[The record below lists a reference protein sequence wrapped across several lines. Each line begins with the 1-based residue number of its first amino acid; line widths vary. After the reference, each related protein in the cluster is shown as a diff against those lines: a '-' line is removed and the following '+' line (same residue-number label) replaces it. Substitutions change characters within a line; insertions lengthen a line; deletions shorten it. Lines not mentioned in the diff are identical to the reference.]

1 MKRHLPLT
9 GRLSEAWGCEGLPCQ
24 HGQNKIK
31 EGNGESRDKSEH
43 KADLGTRTRPFL
55 LSAAGMWPDHET
67 PRRDRSWE
75 RAHLKEIGVWAALAR
90 SPALSYLPLALH
102 GALQAFCSDANPV
115 SLRIHRKGNRLAA
128 TPLRLIAPHFI
139 SAHSWNHSPLLPPE
153 APSSLFP

>member
-9 GRLSEAWGCEGLPCQ
+9 GRLSEAWGCESLPCQ

-31 EGNGESRDKSEH
+31 EGNGESRQKSTQSWSR
-43 KADLGTRTRPFL
+43 DQDQSVSLISR
-55 LSAAGMWPDHET
+55 GMWPDHET

-102 GALQAFCSDANPV
+102 GALQAFCSDADPV

-139 SAHSWNHSPLLPPE
+139 STHSWNHSPLLPPE
-153 APSSLFP
+153 ASSSLFP